1 MALAVAPPHMERES
15 TAFGLLTAIVIG
27 GSFVL
32 VAGVGAFE
40 HTRTGVVAAGGAV
53 MVVGI
58 LAMAG
63 YISMLPEPE
72 GHEAESGH

>member
-1 MALAVAPPHMERES
+1 MASES
-15 TAFGLLTAIVIG
+15 TVFGLLTAVVVG
-27 GSFVL
+27 GSLVL
-32 VAGVGAFE
+32 LAGVGAFE
-40 HTRTGVVAAGGAV
+40 HTQMVLVGAGGAV

-63 YISMLPEPE
+63 YIQMLPEPE